1 MAWPLTEPPGAQL
14 SRGEITCRERGGKT
28 DSEEKGDGKR
38 EREERLRPLTE
49 PPGAQLSLGLASDGA
64 TRSPAQPWLGLSRS
78 HPEPSSALA
87 WPLTEPPGAQLSLG
101 KSTWTASE
109 TERVR
114 ERERKRERQM
124 KRG

>member
-1 MAWPLTEPPGAQL
+1 M
-14 SRGEITCRERGGKT
+14 
-28 DSEEKGDGKR
+28 DSERDRESHER
-38 EREERLRPLTE
+38 EREKETKKEEEKEKEKEREREVT
-49 PPGAQLSLGLASDGA
+49 LASNGA
-64 TRSPAQPWLGLSRS
+64 IRSPAQPWLGLSRS

-114 ERERKRERQM
+114 
-124 KRG
+124 